1 MTGDSG
7 EGIPQA
13 VAAALLLLVSGTVVQ
28 AAEADA
34 DPAAEAQNVVAELAR
49 TLGQAMQ
56 QAMASGGPA
65 AAIEVCRD
73 RAPALTSEL
82 SRRHGWRITR
92 VGTRVRNPLLGTPD
106 AWEQQVLADFERRR
120 QAGEPLKNMAFHAVV
135 EEPAG
140 PQFRYMKAIG
150 VQPLCLTCHG
160 DPAAI
165 PDPVRA
171 VLARE
176 YPHDAATGYRAGD
189 LRGAFS
195 VKRAMQP

>member
-1 MTGDSG
+1 MRLHRFLRSSFIGLVLLAGPAAHAQD
-7 EGIPQA
+7 EQ
-13 VAAALLLLVSGTVVQ
+13 AAL
-28 AAEADA
+28 AEAR
-34 DPAAEAQNVVAELAR
+34 EAVTALMQQ
-49 TLGQAMQ
+49 LGQAMQ

-106 AWEQQVLADFERRR
+106 AWEQQVLADFEARR
-120 QAGEPLKNMAFHAVV
+120 QAGEPLKTMAFHAVV

-165 PDPVRA
+165 PEPVRA